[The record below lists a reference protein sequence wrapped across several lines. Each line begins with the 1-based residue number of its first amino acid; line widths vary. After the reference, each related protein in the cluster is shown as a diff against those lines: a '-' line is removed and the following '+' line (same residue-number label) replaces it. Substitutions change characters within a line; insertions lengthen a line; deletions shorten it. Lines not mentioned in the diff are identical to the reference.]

1 MRAMAFEALEEFKD
15 ELKDFF
21 LGHELNL
28 IRQFNA
34 QGQGCI
40 IKLLAEKLMTKIII
54 KGVNE
59 EKYFETVFEPQ
70 LSSLHLT

>member
-1 MRAMAFEALEEFKD
+1 MNHYCAFDFACILFMRAMAFEALEEFKD

-34 QGQGCI
+34 QG
-40 IKLLAEKLMTKIII
+40 
-54 KGVNE
+54 
-59 EKYFETVFEPQ
+59 
-70 LSSLHLT
+70 